1 LLRDLPVRGRWY
13 ILSIITL
20 GTLVFCA
27 FLPFAAFTPL
37 LPLILLILLSS
48 LTSAFKVQFPIAS
61 GSNMSVSYVVDIAA
75 LILRGPHATMLV
87 GAAGGWSQSTLN
99 AKAPNPL
106 YRTLFNIAILV
117 LTVQAAGQVYWRL
130 GGTANPRP
138 GTQIVVPLSA
148 MAFTYFFVNTIPIA
162 IAIALTTNQSPWR
175 IWRTDFASS
184 APSYMIGAAAA
195 AAIISV
201 TESSGYWMTLLLAS
215 APLYLTYKLY
225 RAGAESEARQGA
237 ILEAAHDAIVT
248 MDARLNIREFNPAA
262 ERMFGY
268 ARLDVL
274 GRNVELLLP
283 PANRAHHL
291 IELTEYFAH
300 SSGPLAGHQI
310 EMSGLKADGSEFPI
324 ELSVAR
330 VGSDARA
337 VLTGFIRDITERR
350 ALEEQLRQSQKLEA
364 IGRLAAGV
372 AHDFNNI
379 LMSVMGAADLL
390 LMQLKADDAARDEA
404 VEIKRA
410 VERGAGLTRQL
421 LAFSRRQSTRPR
433 LFALGDVVGGMET
446 MVRRLMGP
454 EVELAFVT
462 APDPVHVVADSGQI
476 EQVVL
481 NLVVNARDAM
491 PEGGRITVR
500 VDQIELD
507 EGAAAALVDGTA
519 GRYARLSVVDTG
531 MGIDE
536 QTRAKLF
543 EPFFTTKPQG
553 KGTGLGL
560 SIVYGIV
567 TQNGGYIT
575 VTSEPGR
582 GATFVIH
589 LPLASVPVPAPS
601 PAVVSH

>member
-1 LLRDLPVRGRWY
+1 MRVVRGIGPQLVRCNHREQLIPGDGIALADTQLADLSGDLRADDDVVRRDDTGQHEDGRRGAQVGVGAAGGGRQHQEDEQPSGLGHAVSNTCIKHLFDRVTSRASPRAAGAGWHGRYTGSVLLRDLPGRGRWY
-13 ILSIITL
+13 ILSIIML
-20 GTLVFCA
+20 GALVFCA

-106 YRTLFNIAILV
+106 YRTLFNMAILV

-138 GTQIVVPLSA
+138 GTQIVVPLGA

-237 ILEAAHDAIVT
+237 ILEAAHDAIIT

-283 PANRAHHL
+283 PAHRARHV

-300 SSGPLAGHQI
+300 SSGPLARHQI

-337 VLTGFIRDITERR
+337 VL
-350 ALEEQLRQSQKLEA
+350 
-364 IGRLAAGV
+364 
-372 AHDFNNI
+372 
-379 LMSVMGAADLL
+379 
-390 LMQLKADDAARDEA
+390 
-404 VEIKRA
+404 
-410 VERGAGLTRQL
+410 
-421 LAFSRRQSTRPR
+421 
-433 LFALGDVVGGMET
+433 
-446 MVRRLMGP
+446 
-454 EVELAFVT
+454 
-462 APDPVHVVADSGQI
+462 
-476 EQVVL
+476 
-481 NLVVNARDAM
+481 
-491 PEGGRITVR
+491 
-500 VDQIELD
+500 
-507 EGAAAALVDGTA
+507 
-519 GRYARLSVVDTG
+519 
-531 MGIDE
+531 
-536 QTRAKLF
+536 
-543 EPFFTTKPQG
+543 
-553 KGTGLGL
+553 
-560 SIVYGIV
+560 
-567 TQNGGYIT
+567 
-575 VTSEPGR
+575 
-582 GATFVIH
+582 
-589 LPLASVPVPAPS
+589 
-601 PAVVSH
+601 